1 MPHDPFKYFRV
12 EAHELLEQFGKGVLD
27 LEKGLNSAQTVQKIL
42 RVAHTLKGAARV
54 VKQTAIADHA
64 HGIEDLLQPF
74 REAATS
80 IPEPIIGQLLQRLE
94 GIRQALALLAAPP
107 GPELSA
113 GQPGAPTAGAPT
125 AGAPTAGP
133 AQPAAA
139 APIEEELRTL
149 RADVRELDELLEGI
163 NETQAQLR
171 ALQNSTSGIQRARQ
185 LTELLLEQLTRH
197 GRDSGRLTGIE
208 KLTGLA
214 GELQGSVS
222 ALAQKLGAGLD
233 QVQRELGQVRGAA
246 EQLRLVPAS
255 DLFTSL
261 ERSARDAA
269 QALGKQVVFEARGG
283 DVRLDAHVLEVARA
297 ALTQLIRNAV
307 AHGLESPVERRI
319 AGKAPSGLISL
330 EISRRGRRVRFQ
342 CRDDG
347 RGIDLDAV
355 RRTLQ
360 QRGTPADEVGRLGRD
375 ELLRQLLR
383 GGISTAASVSQVA
396 GRGIGLD
403 LARSAAERLG
413 GQLRID
419 TEAGRG
425 TTFELMVPL
434 SVASLEALVVE
445 AAGTIASVPL
455 DSVRRTLR
463 VPSHDLSH
471 TEQGPTVLHEGRA
484 IPFVPLALALRP
496 RSGAELQRS
505 IWSVLVL
512 DAGGLAAVG
521 VDRLLDTETIVLRPL
536 PQYASAEPIVA
547 GASLDADGNP
557 RLVIDPEQ
565 LVAEASRGRFAAPA
579 ARAERRSILVID
591 DSLTTRM
598 LEQSILE
605 SAGYTV
611 DTASSGEEGLMRARQ
626 QRYAL
631 FLVDVE
637 MPGMD
642 GFSFVQR
649 TRADPELGKVP
660 AILVT
665 SLSAPEHLQRG
676 KDVGASG
683 YVIKSE
689 FDQAD
694 LLERIRKLVE

>member
-1 MPHDPFKYFRV
+1 MPQDPFKYFRV

-27 LEKGLNSAQTVQKIL
+27 LEKGQNTADTSQKIL

-54 VKQTAIADHA
+54 VKQSAIADHSHA
-64 HGIEDLLQPF
+64 IEELLQPF
-74 REAATS
+74 REAA
-80 IPEPIIGQLLQRLE
+80 IRVPEPIIGQLLQRLE

-107 GPELSA
+107 GPPPEV
-113 GQPGAPTAGAPT
+113 
-125 AGAPTAGP
+125 
-133 AQPAAA
+133 PAARPA
-139 APIEEELRTL
+139 PQLAAPAPIEEELRTL

-163 NETQAQLR
+163 NETQALLR
-171 ALQNSTSGIQRARQ
+171 ALQTSASSVQRARQ
-185 LTELLLEQLTRH
+185 LAELLLEQLTRQN
-197 GRDSGRLTGIE
+197 GRDSGRVTGIE

-222 ALAQKLGAGLD
+222 TLAQKLGTGLE
-233 QVQRELGQVRGAA
+233 QVQRELSQVRGAA

-255 DLFTSL
+255 GLFTSL
-261 ERSARDAA
+261 ERSARDSA
-269 QALGKQVVFEARGG
+269 QALGKQVAFEARGG
-283 DVRLDAHVLEVARA
+283 EVRLDAHVLEVARS

-307 AHGLESPVERRI
+307 AHGIESPAERRS
-319 AGKAPSGLISL
+319 AGKAPSGQISL
-330 EISRRGRRVRFQ
+330 EISRRGRRVRFC

-347 RGIDLDAV
+347 RGIDLNAV

-360 QRGTPADEVGRLGRD
+360 QRGMSADELGRLGRE

-383 GGISTAASVSQVA
+383 GGISTSGSVTQVS

-403 LARSAAERLG
+403 LARSSAERLG
-413 GQLRID
+413 GQLRIE

-425 TTFELMVPL
+425 TTFELVVPL

-445 AAGTIASVPL
+445 AAGTVASVPL

-463 VPSHDLSH
+463 VPSHDVSH
-471 TEQGPTVLHEGRA
+471 TEQGPTVLYDGRP
-484 IPFVPLALALRP
+484 IPFVPLALALHP
-496 RSGAELQRS
+496 RSGAQLQRN
-505 IWSVLVL
+505 IWSVLVI

-536 PQYASAEPIVA
+536 PQYTPAEPIIA

-557 RLVIDPEQ
+557 RLVIEPEQ
-565 LVAEASRGRFAAPA
+565 LVAEASRRRFAEPG

-605 SAGYTV
+605 SAGYKV
-611 DTASSGEEGLMRARQ
+611 DTASSGEEGLMRARE

>member
-1 MPHDPFKYFRV
+1 MAQDPFKYFRV
-12 EAHELLEQFGKGVLD
+12 EAHELLEQFGKGALD
-27 LEKGLNSAQTVQKIL
+27 LEKGQNSAETVHKLL

-54 VKQTAIADHA
+54 VKQTAIADHS
-64 HGIEDLLQPF
+64 HGIEELLQPY
-74 REAATS
+74 REAATRVPQAT
-80 IPEPIIGQLLQRLE
+80 IAALLQRLE
-94 GIRQALALLAAPP
+94 GIRAALAALAAPP
-107 GPELSA
+107 PEH
-113 GQPGAPTAGAPT
+113 PGA
-125 AGAPTAGP
+125 
-133 AQPAAA
+133 PAAA
-139 APIEEELRTL
+139 AALPAPAEEELRTL

-163 NETQAQLR
+163 NETRAQLR
-171 ALQNSTSGIQRARQ
+171 AVQNSAAGIQRARQ
-185 LTELLLEQLTRH
+185 LTEQLLEQLNRQS
-197 GRDSGRLTGIE
+197 GRDGARATGVE
-208 KLTGLA
+208 KWASLA
-214 GELQGSVS
+214 GELQASVS
-222 ALAQKLGAGLD
+222 ALAQKLGSGLE
-233 QVQRELGQVRGAA
+233 QVQRELSQVRGAA
-246 EQLRLVPAS
+246 EQLRLVPVS
-255 DLFTSL
+255 SLFTSL
-261 ERSARDAA
+261 ERSARDSA
-269 QALGKQVVFEARGG
+269 QALEKQVTFTAQGG

-297 ALTQLIRNAV
+297 ALMQLIRNAV
-307 AHGLESPVERRI
+307 AHGIESPAERRA
-319 AGKAPSGLISL
+319 AGKPPSGKISL
-330 EISRRGRRVRFQ
+330 EISRRSRRVRFR
-342 CRDDG
+342 CSDDG

-360 QRGTPADEVGRLGRD
+360 QRGMPEPELGRLGRE
-375 ELLRQLLR
+375 ELLRSLLR
-383 GGISTAASVSQVA
+383 GGISTAARVSQVA

-413 GQLRID
+413 GQIRVD
-419 TEAGRG
+419 TESGRG
-425 TTFELMVPL
+425 TSFELVLPL

-445 AAGTIASVPL
+445 AEGTIASIPL

-463 VPSHDLSH
+463 VPNDQVSH
-471 TEQGPTVLHEGRA
+471 TERGPTLLHEGRA
-484 IPFVPLALALRP
+484 IPFVPLALALRA
-496 RSGAELQRS
+496 RSGPEPLRTQV
-505 IWSVLVL
+505 WSVLVI

-536 PQYASAEPIVA
+536 PQYAPAEPIVA

-557 RLVIDPEQ
+557 RLVLDPEQ
-565 LVAEASRGRFAAPA
+565 LVAEAGRGRFAEQA

-611 DTASSGEEGLMRARQ
+611 DTASSAEEGLLRARQ

-642 GFSFVQR
+642 GFGFVQR
-649 TRADPELGKVP
+649 TRADPELSKVP

>member
-1 MPHDPFKYFRV
+1 MPQDPFKYFRV

-27 LEKGLNSAQTVQKIL
+27 LEKGQNTADTAQKIL

-54 VKQTAIADHA
+54 VKQTAIADHSHA
-64 HGIEDLLQPF
+64 IEELLQPF
-74 REAATS
+74 REAA
-80 IPEPIIGQLLQRLE
+80 IRVPEPIIGQLLQRLE
-94 GIRQALALLAAPP
+94 GIRQALAVLAAPP
-107 GPELSA
+107 PEV
-113 GQPGAPTAGAPT
+113 PAPQAST
-125 AGAPTAGP
+125 
-133 AQPAAA
+133 AQPAAP

-149 RADVRELDELLEGI
+149 RADVRELDELMEGI
-163 NETQAQLR
+163 NETQALLR
-171 ALQNSTSGIQRARQ
+171 AVQTSASSVQRARQ
-185 LTELLLEQLTRH
+185 LAELLLEQLTRQNS
-197 GRDSGRLTGIE
+197 RDSGRVTGLE

-222 ALAQKLGAGLD
+222 ALAQKLGTGLD
-233 QVQRELGQVRGAA
+233 QVQRELRLVRGAA

-255 DLFTSL
+255 NLFTSL
-261 ERSARDAA
+261 ERNARDSA
-269 QALGKQVVFEARGG
+269 QALGKQVAFEAKGG

-307 AHGLESPVERRI
+307 AHGIESPMERRA
-319 AGKAPSGLISL
+319 AGKGASGTIWL
-330 EISRRGRRVRFQ
+330 EISRRGRRVRFC

-347 RGIDLDAV
+347 RGVDLDAV
-355 RRTLQ
+355 RRSLQ
-360 QRGTPADEVGRLGRD
+360 QRGMPADELGRLGRE
-375 ELLRQLLR
+375 ELLGLLLR
-383 GGISTAASVSQVA
+383 GGISTSRNVSQVA

-413 GQLRID
+413 GRLRIE
-419 TEAGRG
+419 TEAGHG

-434 SVASLEALVVE
+434 SIASLEALVVE
-445 AAGTIASVPL
+445 AAGTVASVPL

-463 VPSHDLSH
+463 VPSRELSH
-471 TEQGPTVLHEGRA
+471 TEHGPTVLYDGNA

-496 RSGAELQRS
+496 RSGAELQQTS
-505 IWSVLVL
+505 IWSVLVI

-536 PQYASAEPIVA
+536 PQYAPAEPIVA

-565 LVAEASRGRFAAPA
+565 LVAEASRRRFAEPA
-579 ARAERRSILVID
+579 GRGERRSILVID

-605 SAGYTV
+605 SAGYRV

-626 QRYAL
+626 QCYAL

-649 TRADPELGKVP
+649 TRADPELSKVP

>member
-1 MPHDPFKYFRV
+1 MAQDPFKYFRV
-12 EAHELLEQFGKGVLD
+12 EAQELLEQFGKGVLD
-27 LEKGLNSAQTVQKIL
+27 LEKGQNSADTVQKIL

-54 VKQTAIADHA
+54 VKQPAIADHS
-64 HGIEDLLQPF
+64 HGIEELLQPF
-74 REAATS
+74 REAATRV
-80 IPEPIIGQLLQRLE
+80 PEPTIAELLQRLE
-94 GIRQALALLAAPP
+94 GIRRALAALAGPPAP
-107 GPELSA
+107 E
-113 GQPGAPTAGAPT
+113 QPGTQPG
-125 AGAPTAGP
+125 
-133 AQPAAA
+133 PAAA
-139 APIEEELRTL
+139 PAAQPPVEEELRTL
-149 RADVRELDELLEGI
+149 RADVRELDDLLEGI
-163 NETQAQLR
+163 NEARAQLR
-171 ALQNSTSGIQRARQ
+171 AVQNSASGIQRARQ
-185 LTELLLEQLTRH
+185 LTELLLEQLNQQS
-197 GRDSGRLTGIE
+197 GRDGARGTGIDR
-208 KLTGLA
+208 LTGLA
-214 GELQGSVS
+214 AELQASVG
-222 ALAQKLGAGLD
+222 ALAQKLGSGLD

-246 EQLRLVPAS
+246 EQLRLVPVS
-255 DLFTSL
+255 SLFTSL
-261 ERSARDAA
+261 ERSARDSA
-269 QALGKQVVFEARGG
+269 QALGKQVTFAARGG

-307 AHGLESPVERRI
+307 AHGIESPAERR
-319 AGKAPSGLISL
+319 ASGKAPSGKLSL
-330 EISRRGRRVRFQ
+330 EIHRQGRRVRFC

-360 QRGTPADEVGRLGRD
+360 QRGMAPDELRRLGRE
-375 ELLRQLLR
+375 ELLRSLLR
-383 GGISTAASVSQVA
+383 GGISTASSVSQVA

-403 LARSAAERLG
+403 LARSSAERLG
-413 GQLRID
+413 GQIRIE

-425 TTFELMVPL
+425 SSFELVLPL

-445 AAGTIASVPL
+445 AQGTLASVPL

-463 VPSHDLSH
+463 VPHDQVAH
-471 TEQGPTVLHEGRA
+471 TERGPSLLYDGRT
-484 IPFVPLALALRP
+484 IPFVPLAHALRT
-496 RSGAELQRS
+496 RSGPEPLRTKV
-505 IWSVLVL
+505 WSVLVI

-536 PQYASAEPIVA
+536 PQYAPAEAIVA

-557 RLVIDPEQ
+557 RLVLDPEQ
-565 LVAEASRGRFAAPA
+565 LVAAASRGRFSEPA
-579 ARAERRSILVID
+579 ARAERPSILVID

-611 DTASSGEEGLMRARQ
+611 DTASSAEEGLMRARQ

-649 TRADPELGKVP
+649 TRADPELSKVP

-694 LLERIRKLVE
+694 LLERIRKLLE

>member
-1 MPHDPFKYFRV
+1 MRQDPFKYFRI
-12 EAHELLEQFGKGVLD
+12 EAQELLEQFGKGVLD
-27 LEKGLNSAQTVQKIL
+27 LEKGLRTAETVQRIL

-54 VKQTAIADHA
+54 VKQTAIADHSHA
-64 HGIEDLLQPF
+64 IEDLLQPF
-74 REAATS
+74 REAATRV
-80 IPEPIIGQLLQRLE
+80 PEPIIGQLLQRLE
-94 GIRQALALLAAPP
+94 GIRQALSLLAAPP
-107 GPELSA
+107 GPPAEV
-113 GQPGAPTAGAPT
+113 PAPQAN
-125 AGAPTAGP
+125 P
-133 AQPAAA
+133 AQPAAPPPVEA
-139 APIEEELRTL
+139 ELRTL
-149 RADVRELDELLEGI
+149 RADVRELDDLLEGI
-163 NETQAQLR
+163 SETQALLR
-171 ALQNSTSGIQRARQ
+171 ALQNSASGVQRARQ
-185 LTELLLEQLTRH
+185 LTELLLEQLTR
-197 GRDSGRLTGIE
+197 GRDSGRVMGIE

-214 GELQGSVS
+214 GELQGSVN
-222 ALAQKLGAGLD
+222 ALAQRLGTGLE

-255 DLFTSL
+255 NLFTSL
-261 ERSARDAA
+261 ERSARDSA
-269 QALGKQVVFEARGG
+269 QALGKQIAFEAKGG
-283 DVRLDAHVLEVARA
+283 EVRLDAHVLEVSRA

-307 AHGLESPVERRI
+307 AHGIESPVERS
-319 AGKAPSGLISL
+319 AMGKAPSGRIWL
-330 EISRRGRRVRFQ
+330 EISRRGRRVRFI

-360 QRGTPADEVGRLGRD
+360 QRGMPADELGQLGRD

-383 GGISTAASVSQVA
+383 GGISTSGSVSQVA
-396 GRGIGLD
+396 GRGIGVD

-413 GQLRID
+413 GQIRID

-425 TTFELMVPL
+425 TTFELVVPL

-445 AAGTIASVPL
+445 AAGTVASVPL

-463 VPSHDLSH
+463 VPSHELSH
-471 TEQGPTVLHEGRA
+471 TEQGLTLLYEGRA
-484 IPFVPLALALRP
+484 IPFVPLALALRLH
-496 RSGAELQRS
+496 SGAELQRNS
-505 IWSVLVL
+505 VWSVLVI
-512 DAGGLAAVG
+512 DADGLAAVG

-536 PQYASAEPIVA
+536 PPYAPAESIVA

-565 LVAEASRGRFAAPA
+565 LVAEARRGRFSEPA

-611 DTASSGEEGLMRARQ
+611 DTASSGEEGLLRARQ

-642 GFSFVQR
+642 GFTFVQR
-649 TRADPELGKVP
+649 TRADPELGQVP

-676 KDVGASG
+676 QDVGASG